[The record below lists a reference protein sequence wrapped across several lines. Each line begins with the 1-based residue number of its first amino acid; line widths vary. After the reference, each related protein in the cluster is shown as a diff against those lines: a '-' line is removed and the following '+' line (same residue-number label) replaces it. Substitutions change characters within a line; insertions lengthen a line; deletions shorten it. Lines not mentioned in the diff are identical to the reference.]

1 MTTNGISQTGIQ
13 SNLIN
18 QQMNELKQQNQF
30 KPDKDKDDAIV
41 GADTVQVTA
50 NITDKPAIEFNAIN
64 EEDAIILAQL
74 VAQDLSKQ
82 AFGMSTQAGTEALR
96 ALI

>member
-1 MTTNGISQTGIQ
+1 MTTGGISQTGIQ

-18 QQMNELKQQNQF
+18 QQMNELKQQSQS
-30 KPDKDKDDAIV
+30 KPDKDKDDAIR
-41 GADTVQVTA
+41 GSDTVQVTA
-50 NITDKPAIEFNAIN
+50 NISDKRAIEFNAIN
-64 EEDAIILAQL
+64 EEDAIILADL

>member
-18 QQMNELKQQNQF
+18 QQMNELKQQNQS
-30 KPDKDKDDAIV
+30 KPDKDKDDAIR
-41 GADTVQVTA
+41 GSDTVQVTA
-50 NITDKPAIEFNAIN
+50 NISDKRAIEFNAIN
-64 EEDAIILAQL
+64 EEDAIILADL
-74 VAQDLSKQ
+74 VAQDLSKK

>member
-1 MTTNGISQTGIQ
+1 MTPSGISQTGIQ

-30 KPDKDKDDAIV
+30 KTDNGKDDAIRV
-41 GADTVQVTA
+41 SDSVQVTA
-50 NITDKPAIEFNAIN
+50 NTADKPAIEFNTIN
-64 EEDAIILAQL
+64 EEDAIILAEL

-82 AFGMSTQAGTEALR
+82 SFGISTQAGTEALR